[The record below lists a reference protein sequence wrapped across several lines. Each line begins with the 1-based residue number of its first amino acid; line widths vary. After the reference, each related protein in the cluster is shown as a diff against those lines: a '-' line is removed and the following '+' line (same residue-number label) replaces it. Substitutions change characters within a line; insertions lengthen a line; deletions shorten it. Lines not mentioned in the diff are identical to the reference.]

1 MAIRFGDQSVT
12 KPVTSHLGVT
22 NIVTNEH
29 MELIAR
35 IEALEARL
43 TALESAKAKPAS
55 ERMRE
60 YRARKRGEG

>member
-1 MAIRFGDQSVT
+1 MAIRMTPSVT

-22 NIVTNEH
+22 NVVTNEH
-29 MELIAR
+29 IEIMAR

-43 TALESAKAKPAS
+43 TALEQSKAKPAA

-60 YRARKRGEG
+60 YRARKRGEV